1 MGAGGGAVRGGRAAL
16 LEIIVVGYLLRR
28 LDQLGWRPAAALAAS
43 ALLRASYHLYQGW
56 GGFAGN
62 LAMGLLFGWVYQ
74 RTRRVAPLV
83 VAHLLLDGVAGI
95 GWLLLR
101 GRFGWLPG

>member
-1 MGAGGGAVRGGRAAL
+1 
-16 LEIIVVGYLLRR
+16 
-28 LDQLGWRPAAALAAS
+28 
-43 ALLRASYHLYQGW
+43 
-56 GGFAGN
+56 
-62 LAMGLLFGWVYQ
+62 MGLLFGWVYQ